1 MPAHRSL
8 RKRGTMIR
16 VTFPLGLSVVLCAAF
31 ASPAPAQQGYVL
43 WSLTASGCTV
53 QTDGQAAASVSA
65 VFGTVSFAAGA
76 YGDIKLTCPVSA
88 LPVGQ
93 APNGL
98 TITYY
103 DDNAYDGSNNHCF
116 IYADLLRSNLN
127 NQERGWDIAYVR
139 AANHATS
146 GRQTMTGYLTES
158 MDMQSS
164 YYWVDIQLHRDAPDA
179 ACN

>member
-1 MPAHRSL
+1 VGWLSFPAVE
-8 RKRGTMIR
+8 K
-16 VTFPLGLSVVLCAAF
+16 VL
-31 ASPAPAQQGYVL
+31 APDRLTVL
-43 WSLTASGCTV
+43 
-53 QTDGQAAASVSA
+53 GQAAASVSA

-139 AANHATS
+139 AANQATS
-146 GRQTMTGYLTES
+146 GRQTMTGALTEY
-158 MDMQSS
+158 MNMQSS
-164 YYWVDIQLHRDAPDA
+164 YYWVDIQLHRDAPHA
-179 ACN
+179 ACNPTLVGTYLSYVIF